1 MSISTAIRDVAGVTV
16 VDLSG
21 RITLGE
27 ASGKLRETVRN
38 LLDSGVTKMVLN
50 LAQVSYNRQLRT
62 RRVGVRLHDG
72 T

>member
-1 MSISTAIRDVAGVTV
+1 M

-50 LAQVSYNRQLRT
+50 LAQVSYIDSSGT